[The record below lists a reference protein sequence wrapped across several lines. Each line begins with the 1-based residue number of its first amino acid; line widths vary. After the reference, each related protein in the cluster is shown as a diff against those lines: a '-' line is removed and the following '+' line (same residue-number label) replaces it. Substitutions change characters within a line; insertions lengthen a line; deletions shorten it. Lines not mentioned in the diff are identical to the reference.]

1 MISMLILVPE
11 NHCKRSC
18 SFYVGS
24 FPLRYFYLLFCFVRV
39 FLQSDENEDDNVDAQ
54 NGDHDSS
61 NQKNKVNT
69 ECKGKTKNSL
79 FNLTLV
85 NSYGSTDMQALHD
98 DGKILK
104 LTG

>member
-1 MISMLILVPE
+1 M
-11 NHCKRSC
+11 
-18 SFYVGS
+18 
-24 FPLRYFYLLFCFVRV
+24 FCFVR
-39 FLQSDENEDDNVDAQ
+39 FILQSDENEDDNVDAQ
-54 NGDHDSS
+54 NDHDSS

-85 NSYGSTDMQALHD
+85 NSYGSADIQALHD
-98 DGKILK
+98 DDKILK

>member
-1 MISMLILVPE
+1 MWVP
-11 NHCKRSC
+11 S
-18 SFYVGS
+18 
-24 FPLRYFYLLFCFVRV
+24 LRDTFTYCFVSYAF

-85 NSYGSTDMQALHD
+85 NSYGSTDMQALQD